1 MNTSRSSS
9 KKDIVKSSRPSVNLN
24 IKRGVSGKKSRSTTI
39 IVNTPGEVTSDYKR
53 KVSEL
58 YTQKKYFDDRTYK
71 QYVEEYITLRVNYS
85 FSFCDLSSVTP
96 VDVSRLNVIILAKI
110 ERLTVFFDNIF
121 LNVIYTIHTKRRLE
135 STSIYSIW
143 NTILYNIY
151 YIFNPIEKLND
162 FNRALD
168 NIVIQNILKMFLYRE
183 KLWNNI
189 YYSIRKYTPLQSVL
203 IEYQVSTLEGL
214 LNKSLQQSMDYAY
227 VYLTTIP
234 AVLFI
239 QIMYRN
245 NRQRVTLDILTEYQG
260 QFTDF
265 ETQDDV
271 NNYMTHI
278 SRISE
283 LPDVTL
289 TDVLEA
295 SEQYRILCN
304 YRSYIDP
311 LGIYSHRPTSEPLRV
326 PYQEYRNWNKEEF
339 DRLAQQN
346 ENILYITD
354 DNDEPDEP
362 DTTTTGI
369 GAISPSSNI
378 MRGGVNSDS
387 ESEVINLIKSMSK
400 LINTPSGPD
409 IGPIGEMEVKSII
422 TDDPIWIED
431 DLFKGKKIVLDW
443 MGIVMAYI
451 VFVIN
456 KLPSGDNTEFKTSIV
471 FEDNRSG
478 SERWGL
484 GADILTL
491 EQCKTD
497 TDNIRRGFCTEGVAF
512 SAFMSLIMLS
522 LTLNHSEKFL
532 NKKARESY
540 VILRTSGTNITSQDQ
555 TKVMSVYSQ
564 KHSKYQEH
572 AITPETFVEAINF
585 IYQQSDPEF
594 QFCIKTFLI
603 LRQRI
608 ISLLTENNAS
618 ILADNIFTLDLG
630 TVDDPVA
637 KIKYL
642 KSDYRI
648 VLYNPSRNTNTYNKI
663 YSIYDRIVKGI
674 RQQPDS
680 DISQSDFDI
689 LYETVMFQP
698 SLRSVSNNKMPTDN
712 WNTSYTTMVVQ
723 AYREYLGGLS
733 PYTMIGPEDS
743 AMNAN
748 EASDINMGPI
758 VKQFNDSHNELIS
771 YLYDNTPQQSLYKIR
786 FGDNT
791 TSFGYQLSTPLA
803 NLQTFLDNT
812 AVNVS
817 YNGTFVNV
825 SLPENGSDE
834 EERHRKF
841 CNLPRNNYSLV
852 KDYIYF
858 RFSTDM
864 CHDACN
870 ESRTSASI
878 ASDVAKV
885 ANNAFRKLY
894 PNGDVT
900 YAILKSKGGKEGSSY
915 EKECAKMFMDEYQ
928 YAKAVSNTSD
938 GNITKS
944 NVGLTIEA
952 STQFS
957 NNNDVFNFS
966 NAVWT
971 TKENAGNA
979 ATFIDGGTKK
989 KLMYINLP
997 SLCIC
1002 MNDTEGNKLYVIV
1015 SYLIKEFGGIDNL
1028 TMNVSLYYVN
1038 PMETKYIFVNHEFI
1052 LGKGISCHDIYDDIF
1067 KSNNFN
1073 NRPIETNVD
1082 PALPVLLYLKKTL
1095 CDWLQNFLKI
1105 QYHTSRYHRLG
1116 LFVKIRDEQ
1125 TLLSIRD
1132 NTITDGIPPLI
1143 FSNYNRPI
1151 IVNTITGP
1159 SGGQLSSI
1167 TGTNGTTY
1175 QIGNVFN
1182 TINIYWNHFR
1192 PTYSPKNFRYFNV
1205 CCVPNAVGSSICFTN
1220 DILDFCFS
1228 VSLTFLVFIPP
1239 PPSPPGQSPTPAQTT
1254 PIVNNNCELTGVFVD
1269 LTPAIGVM
1277 AGGSSHNKHKRKRQI
1292 SYSNTKR
1299 RFRKSKTTK
1308 KNMKRKSKQNK
1319 MKSKHTKKYHNK

>member
-1 MNTSRSSS
+1 MNTSISSS
-9 KKDIVKSSRPSVNLN
+9 KRDIVKSSRPSVTLN
-24 IKRGVSGKKSRSTTI
+24 INRGVSGKKSRPNTI

-58 YTQKKYFDDRTYK
+58 YTQKKYFGDRTYK
-71 QYVEEYITLRVNYS
+71 QFVEDYITLRVNYS
-85 FSFCDLSSVTP
+85 FSFCDLRSLAP
-96 VDVSRLNVIILAKI
+96 VIISRLNEIRLAKI

-121 LNVIYTIHTKRRLE
+121 LNIIYTIHTKRTLE
-135 STSIYSIW
+135 RKSIYFIW
-143 NTILYNIY
+143 NTILHNIY
-151 YIFNPIEKLND
+151 YIFNPIEKSND
-162 FNRALD
+162 FNRAAD

-189 YYSIRKYTPLQSVL
+189 YYSIRKYTQLQSVL
-203 IEYQVSTLEGL
+203 IDYQVSTLEGL

-239 QIMYRN
+239 QIMYHN
-245 NRQRVTLDILTEYQG
+245 NRQRVTLDILKEYQG

-311 LGIYSHRPTSEPLRV
+311 PGIYSQRPTSEPLRV

-346 ENILYITD
+346 ENILYVTD
-354 DNDEPDEP
+354 DNDEPEV
-362 DTTTTGI
+362 TTSI
-369 GAISPSSNI
+369 NRDIPSGI
-378 MRGGVNSDS
+378 MRGGINSS
-387 ESEVINLIKSMSK
+387 EIEVIELIKSMYK
-400 LINTPSGPD
+400 LITTPSGPD
-409 IGPIGEMEVKSII
+409 SGPIGEMEVKSII

-456 KLPSGDNTEFKTSIV
+456 KIPGENDPSFTTSII
-471 FEDNRSG
+471 FDINESL
-478 SERWGL
+478 RWGS

-491 EQCKTD
+491 EQCKRD
-497 TDNIRRGFCTEGVAF
+497 TDDNMRGFCTEGVAF

-540 VILRTSGTNITSQDQ
+540 VILRTSMANSKSQDQ
-555 TKVMSVYSQ
+555 TKVMSVYSG
-564 KHSKYQEH
+564 KNLNYQAH

-585 IYQQSDPEF
+585 IYQQADEEF
-594 QFCIKTFLI
+594 KFCIKTFLI

-648 VLYNPSRNTNTYNKI
+648 VLYNPSSNTNTYNKI

-674 RQQPDS
+674 RHQPGS
-680 DISQSDFDI
+680 DISQSDFEI

-698 SLRSVSNNKMPTDN
+698 SLRSASNNKMPTDN
-712 WNTSYTTMVVQ
+712 WNTPYTSMVVQ
-723 AYREYLGGLS
+723 AYREYVGGLS

-743 AMNAN
+743 TMNAN

-758 VKQFNDSHNELIS
+758 VKQFNDSHNAIIS
-771 YLYDNTPQQSLYKIR
+771 DLYANTSQQSLYKIR

-791 TSFGYQLSTPLA
+791 TSFGFQISTPLA

-825 SLPENGSDE
+825 SLPANGSDE
-834 EERHRKF
+834 QERHRKF
-841 CNLPRNNYSLV
+841 CNLPRDNYSIV
-852 KDYIYF
+852 KDYVYLKF
-858 RFSTDM
+858 PMDM

-870 ESRTSASI
+870 SERTSVSI
-878 ASDVAKV
+878 ASDISKV
-885 ANNAFRKLY
+885 ANRAFLKLY
-894 PNGDVT
+894 PSGDVT
-900 YAILKSKGGKEGSSY
+900 YGILKSKGGKDGSSY

-928 YAKAVSNTSD
+928 YAKAVSNRSD
-938 GNITKS
+938 GNITQS
-944 NVGLTIEA
+944 DVGLTIEA

-957 NNNDVFNFS
+957 NNNAVFNFS

-1015 SYLIKEFGGIDNL
+1015 SYVIKEFGGIDNL

-1073 NRPIETNVD
+1073 NRPIETQVD

-1105 QYHTSRYHRLG
+1105 QYHTSKYHRLG
-1116 LFVKIRDEQ
+1116 LFVKIRDEP

-1132 NTITDGIPPLI
+1132 NTITSGTPPLI
-1143 FSNYNRPI
+1143 FSNYNKPI
-1151 IVNTITGP
+1151 IVNTITGT
-1159 SGGQLSSI
+1159 SGEISSI
-1167 TGTNGTTY
+1167 TNTDDGKIY

-1192 PTYSPKNFRYFNV
+1192 PTYSPKHFRYFNV
-1205 CCVPNAVGSSICFTN
+1205 CCIPNAVGSSICFTN

-1228 VSLTFLVFIPP
+1228 VSLTFLVLIPP
-1239 PPSPPGQSPTPAQTT
+1239 PPTPPGQPPAPTQTT
-1254 PIVNNNCELTGVFVD
+1254 QIVYNNCDIEGVFVD

-1277 AGGSSHNKHKRKRQI
+1277 AGGSSHNNHKRKRKI

-1299 RFRKSKTTK
+1299 KFRKSKTTK
-1308 KNMKRKSKQNK
+1308 KNMKRKVSKRKSKQNK